1 MNIDEILKESSDSI
15 EIDDLESV
23 KMYENIKSKCLK
35 QKTQRKDKTH
45 LYTLLAIICTVI
57 IVLVP
62 LSITS
67 FGNFKITSGFDKY
80 IQGPSLIWNEWRTS
94 LSSNSGLRKQ
104 KTIDVYCSN
113 NLRIT
118 ESALNDY
125 IKIDK
130 DQKAELTLYRNV
142 YKNEYDYLH
151 LINNTSVALYKKEDK
166 ISYFFKEETFNNYY
180 FKDNI
185 IKNDL
190 QTIDGKHGVIAYTFI
205 LKTLDD
211 EPFKIYV
218 NDELLEYYSSG
229 IIKSYFNAC
238 FYYNTY
244 GNYIKLKTPQK
255 LKNVVY

>member
-1 MNIDEILKESSDSI
+1 MFFHTK
-15 EIDDLESV
+15 
-23 KMYENIKSKCLK
+23 
-35 QKTQRKDKTH
+35 
-45 LYTLLAIICTVI
+45 
-57 IVLVP
+57 
-62 LSITS
+62 
-67 FGNFKITSGFDKY
+67 KY
-80 IQGPSLIWNEWRTS
+80 
-94 LSSNSGLRKQ
+94 
-104 KTIDVYCSN
+104 
-113 NLRIT
+113 NL
-118 ESALNDY
+118 
-125 IKIDK
+125 
-130 DQKAELTLYRNV
+130 
-142 YKNEYDYLH
+142 
-151 LINNTSVALYKKEDK
+151 
-166 ISYFFKEETFNNYY
+166 FKEETFNNYY

-244 GNYIKLKTPQK
+244 GNYIKLKTPKK

>member
-1 MNIDEILKESSDSI
+1 MYSNYSI
-15 EIDDLESV
+15 
-23 KMYENIKSKCLK
+23 
-35 QKTQRKDKTH
+35 
-45 LYTLLAIICTVI
+45 
-57 IVLVP
+57 VP

-142 YKNEYDYLH
+142 YKNEYDY
-151 LINNTSVALYKKEDK
+151 
-166 ISYFFKEETFNNYY
+166 
-180 FKDNI
+180 
-185 IKNDL
+185 
-190 QTIDGKHGVIAYTFI
+190 
-205 LKTLDD
+205 
-211 EPFKIYV
+211 
-218 NDELLEYYSSG
+218 SS
-229 IIKSYFNAC
+229 
-238 FYYNTY
+238 
-244 GNYIKLKTPQK
+244 
-255 LKNVVY
+255 

>member
-23 KMYENIKSKCLK
+23 KMYENIKGKCLK
-35 QKTQRKDKTH
+35 QKTQRKDKAH

-118 ESALNDY
+118 ESSLNDY

-244 GNYIKLKTPQK
+244 GNYIKLKTPKK